1 MEHIVHNEVGPSTAT
16 GLSSHSNDTDD
27 DRMIALVL
35 SEEYEKLDGAVSRR
49 LANLASVPVCNC
61 YFFKFSLF
69 LELVVDLL
77 L

>member
-61 YFFKFSLF
+61 YFF
-69 LELVVDLL
+69 
-77 L
+77 